1 MMKKILK
8 AIPAV
13 VLTAAMILSAAPAVQ
28 ADEQTS
34 ETLNASAATVA
45 DGFYKI
51 GSILQGYSLDVD
63 GGRLTDGA
71 NVQVYQPNGTS
82 AQIWR
87 ITSANGIST
96 ITSYA
101 SGKVLDV
108 TSAGTTDGTN
118 VQQWTANGTAAQQ
131 WKIENDAGYC
141 RFINVN
147 SGKALTISGSN
158 AQIGTADSSKDQRF
172 LLTPVDINSTG
183 FTVDD
188 LTSACSYTGSA
199 VEPALSIHSETT
211 LKTDVAT
218 VESRPGHYITGG
230 LNIPQLYIGSHYCG
244 PSCMA
249 MVLSYL
255 RGIPTSID
263 EVTSLWPG
271 YVQNLAELTKRAAA
285 YYGVGNV
292 EISGPNG
299 GVGVTPDI
307 SLVTAALKA
316 GRPVISLQQ
325 NGGIFTFGDHYI
337 VLRGVTQDGMFLVND
352 PSGNTQN
359 AASDPSLSY
368 DSEIFENTLFTADQ
382 IMAHCSEFYIFDAKS
397 ANANYTNSINIGTA
411 KNASYSVTYSDNV
424 EPGIA
429 EATVTGSGDVSGTV
443 VKKFAIVDTG
453 LEIENGGV
461 YCLFAGSNAVKAVD
475 VEGGSDADSA
485 NVQIYDSNMTY
496 AQFWIFF
503 KNADGTWKIENYG
516 SGKVLDVAHGSIS
529 DGGNV
534 QQYHSND
541 TEAQKW
547 NLTKNSD
554 GSYTIASVKS
564 GKALDIAGGS
574 KANGGNVQIY
584 SPNGTAAQK
593 FYAVSTGIRVAD
605 AEAHQ
610 IVSALNSSRVID
622 ISGGSKDDRAN
633 AQLWTG
639 NGTAAQQFRFEY
651 EGNGYCR
658 IVNAGSGLVLDVAGG
673 LAQAGTN
680 VQQYTWN
687 GTKAQLWKIGINE
700 DNTYTFYSALGSS
713 LVLDVTGGSDSEGAN
728 LQIYT
733 ANSTN
738 AQKWKLSG

>member
-1 MMKKILK
+1 
-8 AIPAV
+8 
-13 VLTAAMILSAAPAVQ
+13 
-28 ADEQTS
+28 
-34 ETLNASAATVA
+34 
-45 DGFYKI
+45 
-51 GSILQGYSLDVD
+51 
-63 GGRLTDGA
+63 
-71 NVQVYQPNGTS
+71 
-82 AQIWR
+82 
-87 ITSANGIST
+87 
-96 ITSYA
+96 
-101 SGKVLDV
+101 
-108 TSAGTTDGTN
+108 
-118 VQQWTANGTAAQQ
+118 
-131 WKIENDAGYC
+131 
-141 RFINVN
+141 
-147 SGKALTISGSN
+147 
-158 AQIGTADSSKDQRF
+158 
-172 LLTPVDINSTG
+172 
-183 FTVDD
+183 
-188 LTSACSYTGSA
+188 
-199 VEPALSIHSETT
+199 
-211 LKTDVAT
+211 
-218 VESRPGHYITGG
+218 
-230 LNIPQLYIGSHYCG
+230 
-244 PSCMA
+244 
-249 MVLSYL
+249 
-255 RGIPTSID
+255 
-263 EVTSLWPG
+263 
-271 YVQNLAELTKRAAA
+271 
-285 YYGVGNV
+285 
-292 EISGPNG
+292 
-299 GVGVTPDI
+299 
-307 SLVTAALKA
+307 
-316 GRPVISLQQ
+316 
-325 NGGIFTFGDHYI
+325 
-337 VLRGVTQDGMFLVND
+337 
-352 PSGNTQN
+352 
-359 AASDPSLSY
+359 
-368 DSEIFENTLFTADQ
+368 
-382 IMAHCSEFYIFDAKS
+382 
-397 ANANYTNSINIGTA
+397 
-411 KNASYSVTYSDNV
+411 VTYSDNV

-564 GKALDIAGGS
+564 GKVLDIAGGS

-733 ANSTN
+733 ANGTN